1 MDGGVYGSIHFKI
14 SRQGGAVRLSN
25 KDIGLGGLGSISTPG
40 SCVVKIYEAR
50 EDYMKKHII
59 K

>member
-1 MDGGVYGSIHFKI
+1 MDRGVYGSIHFRI

-25 KDIGLGGLGSISTPG
+25 KDIGLGGFDSISTPG
-40 SCVVKIYEAR
+40 SFVVKIYEAR